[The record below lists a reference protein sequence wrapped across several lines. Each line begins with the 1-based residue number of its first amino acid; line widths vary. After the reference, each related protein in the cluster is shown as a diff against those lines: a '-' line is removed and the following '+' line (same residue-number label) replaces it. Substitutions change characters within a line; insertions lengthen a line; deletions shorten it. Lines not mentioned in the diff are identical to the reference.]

1 MVDPRR
7 SEELAHFITATEEE
21 VSDDDGEEE
30 SGDEADL
37 GSQSEEESSEEDDL
51 SQNKNAEVDPDLRAS
66 VKSALG
72 PGAFEMDSVSYA
84 TVCQC
89 CITDP
94 CFVLLCLCVGGFP
107 ERPE

>member
-7 SEELAHFITATEEE
+7 SEELAHFVTATEEE

-30 SGDEADL
+30 SGDKADL
-37 GSQSEEESSEEDDL
+37 GSQSEESSEEDDL
-51 SQNKNAEVDPDLRAS
+51 SQDNAEVDPDFRAS

-72 PGAFEMDSVSYA
+72 PGALEMDSVSYA

-89 CITDP
+89 CFTDP